1 MKTQTNTVPI
11 SEARQELPEL
21 IEKVRKLHNRYFVTK
36 RGKVEAVIISAE
48 EFESWGE
55 TLDIL
60 SNQAEMKALKRA
72 VGNIKKGKVKSF
84 KDVFGEEL

>member
-21 IEKVRKLHNRYFVTK
+21 IDKVRKLHNRYFVTK
-36 RGKVEAVIISAE
+36 RGKVAAVIISAE

-55 TLDIL
+55 TLDII
-60 SNQAEMKALKRA
+60 SNQAEMKTMKKAI
-72 VGNIKKGKVKSF
+72 GDIKKGKIKTF
-84 KDVFGEEL
+84 KEVFGEEL